1 MYINNKIIGGQSVRY
16 CVVVKADIP
25 KCDNHADAS

>member
-1 MYINNKIIGGQSVRY
+1 MYININIIGGRSVRY

-25 KCDNHADAS
+25 KCDNHTDAS